1 MKLQLIFTLDYE
13 IFGDG
18 TGNVNREQ
26 IIPTNQLLDIF
37 EQYNAKLTL
46 FFEYGQYLGYEKFAS
61 EHNSFEA
68 DNQLIVK
75 QLKDVIERGH
85 DVQFHYHPT
94 WNKAKYENGEISLDS
109 NLFDISDLD
118 EPEIEEILTS
128 GKSFLEDLLKSI
140 NLEYECNSFRA
151 GAWSMKKPS
160 KVLPILKKCGFKCDS
175 SVVPNAKFSSTYGN
189 FDYSDSPKD
198 FGSWYIDTSSNS
210 LIKIADSNDF
220 LELPIYTKKTTAA
233 FTKYFNQHYFKSRKI
248 VSRFYKTKISE
259 QSMSKVDKLKKIIGR
274 NYYMADF
281 NTMSHKILLDMIDD
295 VYQQHKDTDVTIP
308 LVLIGH
314 SKSSYFN
321 DELHLLFQELYQYN
335 YIKYCNMAEVVDDL
349 LICKENCCKK

>member
-37 EQYNAKLTL
+37 DQYDAKLTL

-61 EHNSFEA
+61 KHNSFKA
-68 DNQLIVK
+68 DNALIIKQLIN
-75 QLKDVIERGH
+75 VISRGH

-94 WNKAKYENGEISLDS
+94 WNKAKYENSEISLDS
-109 NLFDISDLD
+109 NLFDISNL
-118 EPEIEEILTS
+118 EASQIEEILTS
-128 GKSFLEDLLKSI
+128 GKKFLEDLLKPI
-140 NLEYECNSFRA
+140 NSDYECNSFRA
-151 GAWSMKKPS
+151 GAWSIKKPS

-175 SVVPNAKFSSTYGN
+175 SVAPNAKFSSTYGE

-198 FGSWYIDTSSNS
+198 FGSWYIDTSSDS
-210 LIKIADSNDF
+210 LTNVGVDNEF
-220 LELPIYTKKTTAA
+220 LELSIYTKKSTVA
-233 FTKYFNQHYFKSRKI
+233 FTKYFNQHYLKSKKI
-248 VSRFYKTKISE
+248 VSKFYKTKVSE
-259 QSMSKVDKLKKIIGR
+259 QGMSKVDKLKKVIGR

-281 NTMSHKILLDMIDD
+281 NTMSHKTLLDMIDD
-295 VYQQHKDTDVTIP
+295 VYEQYKDTKEAVP

-321 DELHLLFQELYQYN
+321 DELYLLFQKLEKYDCVEYKNIRDVVEEL
-335 YIKYCNMAEVVDDL
+335 I
-349 LICKENCCKK
+349 

>member
-175 SVVPNAKFSSTYGN
+175 SVAPNAKFSSTYGK
-189 FDYSDSPKD
+189 FDYTNSPKD
-198 FGSWYIDTSSNS
+198 FGSWYIDIRSDLLTKVS
-210 LIKIADSNDF
+210 LNHDF
-220 LELPIYTKKTTAA
+220 LELPIYTKKSRLA
-233 FTKYFNQHYFKSRKI
+233 FTKYFNQHYLKSQKI
-248 VSRFYKTKISE
+248 VSKFYKTKVSE
-259 QSMSKVDKLKKIIGR
+259 QGMSKIDKIKKIIAR

-281 NTMSHKILLDMIDD
+281 NTMMPRTLLDMMNGI
-295 VYQQHKDTDVTIP
+295 YQEYKDTDKSIP

-321 DELHLLFQELYQYN
+321 DELHLFFQQLE
-335 YIKYCNMAEVVDDL
+335 KYDGIEYKNMRDVVEK
-349 LICKENCCKK
+349 LI